1 MPFRLFQSDRRRR
14 ERIAHSLYLSIVAQA
29 RQPAFYARLG
39 VPDTVDGRFDL
50 IVAHAFVVMRR
61 LGRVDGGRDLSQ
73 ALFDLM
79 FADMDQQLREMGV
92 SDLAV
97 GRKVR
102 QMAEA
107 FYGRIAAYEK
117 ALAGGGGDGLA
128 DALARNLYR
137 AEVVAD
143 IPHAGA
149 MAEYLIAQ
157 EGHLDAQD
165 DAALLAGK
173 VTFTGPE

>member
-29 RQPAFYARLG
+29 RRPAFYARLG

-61 LGRVDGGRDLSQ
+61 LGRVDGGKDLSQ

-117 ALAGGGGDGLA
+117 GLAGGGNGLA
-128 DALARNLYR
+128 EALARNLYR
-137 AEVVAD
+137 AEVTAD
-143 IPHAGA
+143 AAHAAA
-149 MAEYLIAQ
+149 MARYLVAE
-157 EGHLDAQD
+157 EGHLATQG
-165 DAALLAGK
+165 DAALLAGN
-173 VTFTGPE
+173 VTFTEPE